1 MTILTQ
7 ISEILKE
14 YSFHLEE
21 VFVSEVPLFKHI
33 ATRMKEE
40 RELVFLLPAFPAKS
54 PSPSKTLG
62 QLPDLGEVLALQN
75 LQKLCDRIS
84 KIYSPGAKI
93 IICSDGRVFSDVVRV
108 SDESITLYQEGI
120 KDIIQEFKLH
130 RLEIFALDDL
140 YPELGGDELRERLLK
155 QFSRTQEELRLLVR
169 NQEDYKK
176 LFNGLHKFLLEDE
189 LSINKFSSKN
199 QIAKETKERTY
210 ELMRRS
216 DAWSELINHYFK
228 DKLRLSIHP
237 YHPEHEKFGVK
248 LVASSSKWAT
258 PWHNVT
264 VKIKDKFELMHL
276 RDALKL
282 QVMPK
287 MMKDKYAYFEIA
299 EF

>member
-21 VFVSEVPLFKHI
+21 VFVSEVPLFKRI
-33 ATRMKEE
+33 ATRMREE
-40 RELVFLLPAFPAKS
+40 QELVFLLPAFPAKS

-75 LQKLCDRIS
+75 LQRLCDRIS

-140 YPELGGDELRERLLK
+140 YPGLGGNELRERLLK
-155 QFSRTQEELRLLVR
+155 QFSRTREEVRLLVR
-169 NQEDYKK
+169 NHEDHKK

-189 LSINKFSSKN
+189 SAINKFSSKN
-199 QIAKETKERTY
+199 QMAKETKERTY

-228 DKLRLSIHP
+228 DQLRLSIHP
-237 YHPEHEKFGVK
+237 YHPEHEKFGIK
-248 LVASSSKWAT
+248 LVTSSSKWAT

-276 RDALKL
+276 QDALKL